1 MSNFS
6 RTKLFWA
13 GSKGCNAARVAE
25 TQRQEEL
32 QARMAR
38 DRVVARYRELKN
50 GKGRGDPTRAEAIQ
64 ARPTGLRTLQA
75 TKGHRHE
82 SQATAEPA

>member
-1 MSNFS
+1 MSNLS

-13 GSKGCNAARVAE
+13 GSKGSNAASVAE
-25 TQRQEEL
+25 TQNQKEL

-38 DRVVARYRELKN
+38 DRVVARYQELKD
-50 GKGRGDPTRAEAIQ
+50 GEGRGDPARAEAIQ